1 MSIWKR
7 IEQAVWTGTVIK
19 DYGPLAQGEYG
30 RATRT
35 VSAMLTRR
43 DSGDRFIVR
52 ASYKAF
58 LAASVH
64 YIELDRGGGSETQSC
79 ARRRGG
85 PDDGREG
92 MRERPNNEMQA

>member
-35 VSAMLTRR
+35 VSALLTRR

-64 YIELDRGGGSETQSC
+64 YIELDREASLKLK
-79 ARRRGG
+79 AAL
-85 PDDGREG
+85 DDALGQ
-92 MRERPNNEMQA
+92 MTNAMV